1 MVYSIVFVS
10 FAICCLNIVQSVK
23 EKKIRSAYSLVFD
36 VDILNHHYFLILVK
50 DETIITSWHLF
61 QIKLSI
67 LFYHVSDETFN
78 AFDLVSDE
86 TLNTFDSC
94 FR

>member
-1 MVYSIVFVS
+1 MVYSVVFVS

-50 DETIITSWHLF
+50 DETIITSWYLF
-61 QIKLSI
+61 QMKLSI
-67 LFYHVSDETFN
+67 LLILVSDKLSMQ
-78 AFDLVSDE
+78 DLVSDE
-86 TLNTFDSC
+86 TFNTFDSC

>member
-36 VDILNHHYFLILVK
+36 VEILNHHYFLILVK
-50 DETIITSWHLF
+50 DETIITS
-61 QIKLSI
+61 
-67 LFYHVSDETFN
+67 
-78 AFDLVSDE
+78 
-86 TLNTFDSC
+86 
-94 FR
+94 